1 MHDANTHSVE
11 QQPPLRL
18 AHLDTRA
25 LPHFMSDPQHHRPNQ
40 HHNPNT
46 PTPQTRHTPSQHRN
60 PQVSRAEYRQQRV
73 QRYRNYM
80 NCIPED
86 DCPAVRAEL
95 IAGWPQPALLRESQW
110 PFPFLRNWRA
120 VASSIVHFQLRNLLW
135 AASAHDV
142 AVVYDNRVQH
152 WNSVTRGVS
161 DVLDLRG
168 WPKGPRLPG
177 LGRVQVRLAGC
188 GLVGWLVGWRV
199 LVVDR
204 AGCGRNV

>member
-1 MHDANTHSVE
+1 VLQQPQVQHGPLQQQHATPFATMNTHT
-11 QQPPLRL
+11 L
-18 AHLDTRA
+18 
-25 LPHFMSDPQHHRPNQ
+25 
-40 HHNPNT
+40 
-46 PTPQTRHTPSQHRN
+46 
-60 PQVSRAEYRQQRV
+60 QVSREEYRQQRI

-80 NCIPED
+80 NVIPED

-95 IAGWPQPALLRESQW
+95 TAGWPQPQALRRC
-110 PFPFLRNWRA
+110 PYAFVRNWRT

-152 WNSVTRGVS
+152 WNSVTRTVS

-177 LGRVQVRLAGC
+177 LTRVQVR
-188 GLVGWLVGWRV
+188 GWASQLGTGRHAW
-199 LVVDR
+199 VDDWGVWCMS
-204 AGCGRNV
+204 A